1 MKKLDKKVIVGMSQ
15 ELYDRLKELAE
26 EDFRSVPSCIRMILK
41 EYVEKTDEKTPV
53 PRRERPLWKGAP
65 GEAGWGL
72 CSRSEHTK

>member
-41 EYVEKTDEKTPV
+41 EYVEKTDEKTGP
-53 PRRERPLWKGAP
+53 E
-65 GEAGWGL
+65 
-72 CSRSEHTK
+72 